1 MDFTLKQAKQ
11 KVSEIFANSKIQCK
25 PQAIRD
31 VMDKLYLQYEDEL
44 HRYKKLEKI
53 SKISNMKVM
62 LEKIQAELDAKNI
75 EIK

>member
-1 MDFTLKQAKQ
+1 MDFILKQAKQ

-44 HRYKKLEKI
+44 HRYRKLEKI
-53 SKISNMKVM
+53 SNMKLM
-62 LEKIQAELDAKNI
+62 LEKIQDELDAKNN

>member
-53 SKISNMKVM
+53 SNMKVM